1 MEEKWLTTSE
11 ICQRWGIVDSTIRRA
26 IKEGRIR
33 EDECKKTGYGPY
45 GGIWLVKENAVRRLY
60 GTPKLSQFDIS
71 EKD

>member
-1 MEEKWLTTSE
+1 MEEKWLTTFE

-26 IKEGRIR
+26 IKERRIR

-60 GTPKLSQFDIS
+60 GRPKIP
-71 EKD
+71 